1 MFSHNRRK
9 LEGFSSNQ
17 RNPYI
22 IGRPIT
28 ESELFF
34 GRDTLFQFI
43 TDNLI
48 QGAQVILLHG
58 QRRIGKSSVLAQ
70 IPNFVDLEG
79 FEFVPLSLE
88 GDSQKTLAEVL
99 HELARDSLEHFD
111 LMGQVALPSI
121 ATLKHEPKLFADRFL
136 PNLRKAL
143 KTRNLVLL
151 LDEFD
156 AMADYDSDAAPGHLF
171 PYLQAA
177 VYEHKELFII
187 PVVGRQLHELP
198 MLLGLFREA
207 PNQEVGFLDN
217 RSAEQLI
224 TQPARGLL
232 EYTPDTIAAI
242 LELSAGHPYFTQLI
256 CFALFAQARED
267 DRWKITRADVQRVVD
282 NGQGTG
288 RGRAIELG
296 EGGITWFW
304 DGLPLPER
312 VVFSA
317 AAEIPE
323 LKLSK
328 IGEAAT
334 LQDEYLALQ
343 FTEAEPLE
351 LLVDCGVMLTETLRQ
366 AELNLFEWKF
376 LQPVPT
382 RATRSGTTLPP
393 RIAVYRV
400 TIELVRRWLVRKHSI
415 RREIWQLE
423 HLNSEAHHLYETAK
437 AMRQIATTVNVL
449 SGLNRVLALNPN
461 HFGAL
466 FELAESLTEMRQF
479 SQAIKHYD
487 RAYQVDPIRAK
498 DGYLQTLHNY
508 GEELREEGHLEAAID
523 ILEKA
528 LEIEPDEEEITELLE
543 KVRKEQQYSEYLTP
557 ISIDVRTNGNGKY
570 LSSKAPKPQAEDD
583 LVKLQQD
590 FQQLWNQV
598 SGEAPREVKDQALE
612 RLSEVGEVFTTK
624 KLNLATMAYVKQ
636 WFLKRLPPPLAVAVS
651 RFVEEVVDTAIDKKD
666 EG

>member
-1 MFSHNRRK
+1 MFSHNRRN

-43 TDNLI
+43 ADNLV

-88 GDSQKTLAEVL
+88 GDSQKPLAEVL

-111 LMGQVALPSI
+111 LMGQVELPSI
-121 ATLKHEPKLFADRFL
+121 ALLKHKPKLFADRFL
-136 PNLRKAL
+136 PDLRKAL
-143 KTRNLVLL
+143 KTQNLVLL

-156 AMADYDSDAAPGHLF
+156 ALADYDSEAAPGHLF

-198 MLLGLFREA
+198 RLLGLFREA

-224 TQPARGLL
+224 TQPARGVL

-256 CFALFAQARED
+256 CFALFAQAREEN
-267 DRWKITRADVQRVVD
+267 RWKITRADVQRVVD
-282 NGQGTG
+282 NGEGTG

-323 LKLSK
+323 LKLAK

-334 LQDEYLALQ
+334 LRDEYLALQ

-376 LQPVPT
+376 LQPVPMRT
-382 RATRSGTTLPP
+382 SRSGTSIPP
-393 RIAVYRV
+393 RMAAYRV

-423 HLNSEAHHLYETAK
+423 HLNAEAHHLYETVK
-437 AMRQIATTVNVL
+437 ALRQTATTVNVL
-449 SGLNRVLALNPN
+449 SGLSRVLNLNPN

-466 FELAESLTEMRQF
+466 FELAESLTELRQF
-479 SQAIKHYD
+479 SQALKHYD

-498 DGYLQTLHNY
+498 DGYLLALHNY
-508 GEELREEGHLEAAID
+508 GEELREEGHLEDAID
-523 ILEKA
+523 VLEKA
-528 LEIEPDEEEITELLE
+528 LEIDPDNEEIEELLE
-543 KVRKEQQYSEYLTP
+543 KVHKEQQYSEYLTP
-557 ISIDVRTNGNGKY
+557 ISFNVGTNGNGKH
-570 LSSKAPKPQAEDD
+570 LSSKEPTSEEDD
-583 LVKLQQD
+583 LVKLQQE
-590 FQQLWNQV
+590 FRQLWDQV

-612 RLSEVGEVFTTK
+612 RLSEVGELFTTK
-624 KLNLATMAYVKQ
+624 KLNLATLAYVKQ
-636 WFLKRLPPPLAVAVS
+636 WFLKRLPPSLASAVS
-651 RFVEEVVDTAIDKKD
+651 RFVEEVVDTAIEKKD
-666 EG
+666 VDD